1 MCLGDVGY
9 EYKLYV
15 SYISTE
21 QDAGNGPELNVAKQ
35 EYNKGLGGKTFVS
48 VLKNSLCSFL

>member
-21 QDAGNGPELNVAKQ
+21 QDAGNGPELNVPKQ
-35 EYNKGLGGKTFVS
+35 EYNKGLGGKTFV
-48 VLKNSLCSFL
+48 LKNSLCSFL